1 MKRLY
6 SAGRTSGLMARRS
19 THKRLFIYRECHP
32 KGEVMYRALAKTG
45 AVMVMGIVLLS
56 NQGCNTKWPK
66 SESKGEPGSGSVGT
80 TLPPISG
87 GNSSGDTKL
96 PALSGEGSSGNTKL
110 PALSGKSSSD
120 DTKVPA
126 LSGESSSGELSGF
139 SRNPSEERIAQVG
152 DSGVLTPSEVGPRQR
167 AVLTN
172 EEQAAVEAGLQDV
185 FFGYDQWAL
194 SDAGMEALD
203 HGAAYLNNHPGAVLK
218 IEGHCDERGTAD
230 YNMVLGEKRAKA
242 ARNYL
247 ADVRVKLQ
255 QVAIVSYGKERPF
268 CLDRDESC
276 YQQNRRDHMLLSIS
290 SP

>member
-1 MKRLY
+1 
-6 SAGRTSGLMARRS
+6 
-19 THKRLFIYRECHP
+19 
-32 KGEVMYRALAKTG
+32 
-45 AVMVMGIVLLS
+45 
-56 NQGCNTKWPK
+56 
-66 SESKGEPGSGSVGT
+66 
-80 TLPPISG
+80 
-87 GNSSGDTKL
+87 
-96 PALSGEGSSGNTKL
+96 
-110 PALSGKSSSD
+110 
-120 DTKVPA
+120 
-126 LSGESSSGELSGF
+126 
-139 SRNPSEERIAQVG
+139 
-152 DSGVLTPSEVGPRQR
+152 
-167 AVLTN
+167 
-172 EEQAAVEAGLQDV
+172 VEAGLQDV